1 MKRITVSTFLTL
13 VLMSF
18 AGYSAVK
25 EVPMK
30 GAGSGVIT
38 ALVPGPTGVTISAEG
53 SGWATHLGK
62 FTRQETILLNPSDGT
77 FTGSIVFVAADG
89 SELHCEFTGGFTG
102 AGTAEG
108 TYTFDGGSGRFAD
121 ASGEASF
128 SIVQSDPANFSFEFD
143 GEIELF

>member
-1 MKRITVSTFLTL
+1 
-13 VLMSF
+13 
-18 AGYSAVK
+18 
-25 EVPMK
+25 MK
-30 GAGSGVIT
+30 GSGSGVIT
-38 ALVPGPTGVTISAEG
+38 SFVPGPTGVTISAEG

-108 TYTFDGGSGRFAD
+108 IYTFDGGTGRFAD
-121 ASGEASF
+121 ASGGASF